1 MRVAIIGSRTL
12 QVNNLEDYLPKGVTA
27 IISGGAKGIDQC
39 AAKYAKAHGI
49 KLIEYYPDYARYGRS
64 APLQRNKRIV
74 EACDMVLAFWDKS
87 SKGTKFTI
95 DYATKMGKRV
105 CLIDM

>member
-12 QVNNLEDYLPKGVTA
+12 QVNDLEDYLPDDATT

-39 AAKYAKAHGI
+39 AAKYAKEHGM

-74 EACDMVLAFWDKS
+74 EACDMVLAFWDKN

-105 CLIDM
+105 CLIEM